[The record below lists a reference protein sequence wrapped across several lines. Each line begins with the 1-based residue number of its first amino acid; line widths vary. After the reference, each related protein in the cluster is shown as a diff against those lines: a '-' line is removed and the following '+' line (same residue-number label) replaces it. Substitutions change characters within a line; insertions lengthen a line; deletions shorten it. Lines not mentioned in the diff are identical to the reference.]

1 MSWVFFLE
9 TLVAWIGGL
18 VPSFKMSFQAEE
30 VEGGS
35 KEVIAFWESKND
47 EGEYLV
53 LVGRH
58 HSLL

>member
-1 MSWVFFLE
+1 M
-9 TLVAWIGGL
+9 
-18 VPSFKMSFQAEE
+18 PSFKMSFQAEE